1 MTFCNYGLRKVASF
15 NFVYAASCLHMPK
28 PPRLASIEGH
38 PTIYFLAHIGV
49 HTLACGGQG
58 NKSRRALLAMWLGA
72 LLQRASMFLTRSLSA
87 RRLYVGRHKASL
99 KYIQSLCCSG
109 GWERCSIKMSLQQGY
124 LHPLACIPLTLSSPM
139 PGQHNGG
146 LLYSQC
152 GPFLPFPARSGPNP
166 GGVLLLCFSE
176 LGSNCLK
183 WAGLVKHLLCRTGVF
198 GCAWFMLKA
207 VVLSREDAQRRIRG
221 AGSTSLPNVTPNNNG
236 GERQR

>member
-1 MTFCNYGLRKVASF
+1 MLTYAKA
-15 NFVYAASCLHMPK
+15 AAS
-28 PPRLASIEGH
+28 
-38 PTIYFLAHIGV
+38 GV
-49 HTLACGGQG
+49 RKGS
-58 NKSRRALLAMWLGA
+58 SRRSISPHILAYTHSHAGVKEINLDGPRRLCDRA
-72 LLQRASMFLTRSLSA
+72 PLQRASMLLTRSLSA
-87 RRLYVGRHKASL
+87 PRLYVGRHKASL

-139 PGQHNGG
+139 PGQHNGR

-221 AGSTSLPNVTPNNNG
+221 AGSTSPVNVTANNNG
-236 GERQR
+236 GQRQR

>member
-1 MTFCNYGLRKVASF
+1 MLAYAKA
-15 NFVYAASCLHMPK
+15 AASGARKGSSLRSISLHILAYTHSHVGVK
-28 PPRLASIEGH
+28 EINLDGPRPLCDWA
-38 PTIYFLAHIGV
+38 P
-49 HTLACGGQG
+49 
-58 NKSRRALLAMWLGA
+58 
-72 LLQRASMFLTRSLSA
+72 LQRASMLLTRSLSA

-166 GGVLLLCFSE
+166 GGVLLLCFGE

-221 AGSTSLPNVTPNNNG
+221 AGSTSPVNVTANNNG

>member
-1 MTFCNYGLRKVASF
+1 MLTYAKA
-15 NFVYAASCLHMPK
+15 AAS
-28 PPRLASIEGH
+28 
-38 PTIYFLAHIGV
+38 GV
-49 HTLACGGQG
+49 RKGS
-58 NKSRRALLAMWLGA
+58 SRRSISPHILAYTHSHAGVKEINLDGPRRLCDRA
-72 LLQRASMFLTRSLSA
+72 PLQRASMLLTRSLSA
-87 RRLYVGRHKASL
+87 PRLYVGRHKASL

-139 PGQHNGG
+139 PGQHNGR

-183 WAGLVKHLLCRTGVF
+183 
-198 GCAWFMLKA
+198 
-207 VVLSREDAQRRIRG
+207 
-221 AGSTSLPNVTPNNNG
+221 
-236 GERQR
+236 